1 MARAD
6 QTRDATEELQSLLE
20 FETLLS
26 DLSSRFINLPPEQLD
41 PAIEDVQRRVCEVLG
56 VDLSA
61 LWEGTAD
68 GPGGFVLTC
77 FYASQEDLLPPMRGM
92 RAEEYFPWLRDEMFA
107 GRKHVASRLDAM
119 PEEAAFDR
127 DNLRLFGVQSNLTI
141 PLSVGGEIVGAL
153 GFNTTRGEREW
164 PPALVSRLEL
174 LAQVFAN
181 ALARR
186 RADEALRESEQ
197 RVRLATES
205 AEAGLWE
212 LDYASRLFWLSP
224 RTRVIFGLG
233 PDEMLTVDVLL
244 TLVHP
249 DDRSHIRDVIDRTM
263 VADEL
268 AEVEYRVVTRRR
280 ELRWLSSRGRPHFDA
295 SGRPVRLMGVTVD
308 VSEQRRAQE
317 ALRTSENRLQAGA
330 DLAGLAFYE
339 VDFSA
344 GTMFSDER
352 LRELVGFQP
361 ECQGMEVLDFWLAH
375 LHPDDRRWVME
386 GRRQL
391 HAGELEQFSLEYRF
405 LNPQRGERWIHHLAR
420 AAVRDET
427 GAAVS
432 TYGVLRD
439 VTDRKRAEADL
450 QDLSRRLLRAQ
461 EEERA
466 VLARELHDDVS
477 QRLAVLAIDVG
488 RAEMDAADGPHEEA
502 MRLVREG
509 LVRLSEDVHALAY
522 QLHPSVLEEL
532 GLAEALRTECERR
545 SRHSEYKLAVSIGEL
560 PPRVPR
566 EQALCLFR
574 VAQEALNNIAR
585 HAGAS
590 SASVM
595 LRASAGGVLL
605 AVSDDGRGFDL
616 RSPGHGRRLGVAG
629 MRERVQLVDGT
640 LDVET
645 APGEGT
651 TVLAWVPVGE
661 VPE

>member
-1 MARAD
+1 VD
-6 QTRDATEELQSLLE
+6 QARDATGELQSHLE
-20 FETLLS
+20 FETLIS
-26 DLSSRFINLPPEQLD
+26 DLSSRFINLPPEELD
-41 PAIEDVQRRVCEVLG
+41 AAIEDVQRRVCEVLG

-61 LWEGTAD
+61 LWEGTVD
-68 GPGGFVLTC
+68 TPGGLVLTC
-77 FYASQEDLLPPMRGM
+77 FYASQEELLPPMRGM
-92 RAEEYFPWLRDEMFA
+92 RADEYFPWLRDEMFA
-107 GRKHVASRLDAM
+107 GRKHVASCLDDM
-119 PEEAAFDR
+119 PEAAAFDR
-127 DNLRLFGVQSNLTI
+127 DNLRLFGVRSNLTV
-141 PLSVGGEIVGAL
+141 PLAVGGEIVGAL

-164 PPALVSRLEL
+164 PQALVSRLEL

-186 RADEALRESEQ
+186 RADAALRESEQ

-212 LDYASRLFWLSP
+212 LDFASGVFWLSP
-224 RTRVIFGLG
+224 RTRVIFGLS
-233 PDEMLTVDVLL
+233 PDDLLTVDLFL
-244 TLVHP
+244 SLVHF
-249 DDRSHIRDVIDRTM
+249 DDQSRVRQAIERTL

-268 AEVEYRVVTRRR
+268 AEVEYRVVTRGR

-295 SGRPVRLMGVTVD
+295 SGRPMRLTGVTVD

-344 GTMFSDER
+344 GTMYADER
-352 LRELVGFQP
+352 LRELIGVPP
-361 ECQGMEVLDFWLAH
+361 EVQGMAVLDFWFTH
-375 LHPDDRRWVME
+375 LHPDDAEWVMD
-386 GRRQL
+386 RRRRL
-391 HAGELEQFSLEYRF
+391 HGGELAQFSQEYRF
-405 LNPQRGERWIHHLAR
+405 LSPEGGERWVHHLAR
-420 AAVRDET
+420 VITRDESGSPVRT
-427 GAAVS
+427 F
-432 TYGVLRD
+432 GVLRD
-439 VTDRKRAEADL
+439 VTDRKRVEAEL

-488 RAEMDAADGPHEEA
+488 RAEMDAADGPHAEA
-502 MRLVREG
+502 MTLVREG

-545 SRHSEYKLAVSIGEL
+545 GRHSECKLTVSIGEL
-560 PPRVPR
+560 PSVVPR

-574 VAQEALNNIAR
+574 VAQEALNNVAR

-590 SASVM
+590 SASLT
-595 LRASAGGVLL
+595 LRASEAGLLL
-605 AVSDDGRGFDL
+605 AVADDGCGFDL
-616 RSPGHGRRLGVAG
+616 RGHAKGRRLGLAG
-629 MRERVQLVDGT
+629 MRERVQLASGA

-651 TVLAWVPVGE
+651 TVIAWVPVGE
-661 VPE
+661 APE